1 MTARDP
7 DGVTV
12 LGGGSWG
19 TALAA
24 HLARSGSGVRLWLR
38 EPAIARAINDRH
50 ENPRYLAGVT
60 LPEGM
65 QATTDLGEAARD
77 APALIVAIPSEFCRQ
92 VYRQLRLLA
101 APGAPVLSAT
111 KGIET
116 GSLQRMTEVAADE
129 MPGHPLAVLSG
140 PSFALEVAREQ
151 PTAVVVASAD
161 AAVAE
166 ALQHRLSA
174 RTFRVYASDDVVG
187 VELAG
192 ALKNVIAIAAGI
204 VAGLGYGHNTVAA
217 LITRGLAEISRLAT
231 ALGARP
237 DTLSGL
243 AGLGDLVLTCT
254 GQLSRNRRVG
264 EALGTGKS
272 LEEAIRE
279 TAMVAEGVR
288 TTLAACALAE
298 RAGVEMPIAFQMR
311 AVLYGGQ
318 PPRPAVDELM
328 LRTLKRE

>member
-1 MTARDP
+1 
-7 DGVTV
+7 
-12 LGGGSWG
+12 
-19 TALAA
+19 
-24 HLARSGSGVRLWLR
+24 
-38 EPAIARAINDRH
+38 
-50 ENPRYLAGVT
+50 
-60 LPEGM
+60 
-65 QATTDLGEAARD
+65 
-77 APALIVAIPSEFCRQ
+77 
-92 VYRQLRLLA
+92 
-101 APGAPVLSAT
+101 
-111 KGIET
+111 
-116 GSLQRMTEVAADE
+116 
-129 MPGHPLAVLSG
+129 
-140 PSFALEVAREQ
+140 
-151 PTAVVVASAD
+151 
-161 AAVAE
+161 
-166 ALQHRLSA
+166 
-174 RTFRVYASDDVVG
+174 
-187 VELAG
+187 
-192 ALKNVIAIAAGI
+192 VIAIAAGI

-264 EALGTGKS
+264 EALGAGKS

-311 AVLYGGQ
+311 AVLYGGK